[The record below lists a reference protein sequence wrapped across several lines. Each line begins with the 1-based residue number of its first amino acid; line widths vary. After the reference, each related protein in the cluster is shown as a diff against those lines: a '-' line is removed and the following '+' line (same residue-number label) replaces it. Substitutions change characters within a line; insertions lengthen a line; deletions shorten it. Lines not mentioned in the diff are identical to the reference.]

1 MIQVITFHSY
11 KGGVGKTTLAVNL
24 AALLAKSGKNV
35 CIIDT
40 DFNAPSL
47 HNYFSELV
55 NKKRNTVNDYLIGSC
70 KVEDLFVD
78 ISTISR
84 LSHEG
89 SLSGKVTACF
99 SSPKREDIIKIE
111 TVKGDKNRTNMLKR
125 IIELK
130 EQIGKTDFDYI
141 IIDSASAIKFW
152 VANAIAISDII
163 FIIQKMQEVDI
174 GACNMI
180 SNKVFDKLEEQGIS
194 RNHLVLNMVPGYCIP
209 NLRDETYTT
218 NNKENDDDKLIL
230 SWKDDYVR
238 KYMILREFESVVY
251 IPCYCDIQ
259 FARRE
264 FLTVLEYP
272 DHPFSQKINELK
284 ASINFQ

>member
-218 NNKENDDDKLIL
+218 NDKENDDDKLIL